1 MATRKRRSGT
11 RRKTTRARKTTS
23 TASARRTRRANP
35 ARRRRGSVVARS
47 RRRSTG
53 RRRNP
58 SGKLIPLVI
67 GAGVSQIVASLI
79 PFGSGPIFDA
89 VKVAGTGWALEKF
102 LGRAVPTV
110 FGEAKEGGMLAGGVL
125 LFNSFIAPTLR
136 GAISSVMPSGNGN
149 GKGVSGIAVT
159 PYPIAPGY
167 PPLMAPAQA
176 APAQAAPAGVRGMA
190 SVPRF
195 R

>member
-1 MATRKRRSGT
+1 VS
-11 RRKTTRARKTTS
+11 
-23 TASARRTRRANP
+23 
-35 ARRRRGSVVARS
+35 
-47 RRRSTG
+47 

-79 PFGSGPIFDA
+79 PFGSGPIVDA
-89 VKVAGTGWALEKF
+89 LKVAGTGWVLERF

-125 LFNSFIAPTLR
+125 LFNSFVAPTVR
-136 GAISSVMPSGNGN
+136 SAISSVMPSGNGN
-149 GKGVSGIAVT
+149 GKGVNGIAVT
-159 PYPIAPGY
+159 PYPIAPGF

-176 APAQAAPAGVRGMA
+176 SPAGVRGMA

>member
-11 RRKTTRARKTTS
+11 RRKTTRARKSTS
-23 TASARRTRRANP
+23 TALARRTRRANP
-35 ARRRRGSVVARS
+35 ARRTRRGSVVARS
-47 RRRSTG
+47 RRRSV

-79 PFGSGPIFDA
+79 PFGSGPIVDA
-89 VKVAGTGWALEKF
+89 LKVAGTGWALERF

-125 LFNSFIAPTLR
+125 LFNSFIAPTVR
-136 GAISSVMPSGNGN
+136 SAISSVMPSGNGN
-149 GKGVSGIAVT
+149 GKGVNGIAVT
-159 PYPIAPGY
+159 PYPIAPGF

-176 APAQAAPAGVRGMA
+176 SPAGVRGMA

>member
-1 MATRKRRSGT
+1 MAARKGSGT

-23 TASARRTRRANP
+23 TTPARRTRRANP
-35 ARRRRGSVVARS
+35 AYRTRRGSVVARS
-47 RRRSTG
+47 RRRGVS
-53 RRRNP
+53 RRPNP

-79 PFGSGPIFDA
+79 PFGSGPIVDA
-89 VKVAGTGWALEKF
+89 LKVAGTGWVLERF

-125 LFNSFIAPTLR
+125 LFNSFVAPTVR
-136 GAISSVMPSGNGN
+136 SAISSVMPSGNGN
-149 GKGVSGIAVT
+149 GKGVNGIALTQYPFAPQLTAPMMPAAT
-159 PYPIAPGY
+159 P
-167 PPLMAPAQA
+167 QKR
-176 APAQAAPAGVRGMA
+176 GVNGMA
-190 SVPRF
+190 TAAYPF

>member
-1 MATRKRRSGT
+1 MATRKRSGT

-23 TASARRTRRANP
+23 TAVARRTRRPNP
-35 ARRRRGSVVARS
+35 ARRRPGSAVARS
-47 RRRSTG
+47 RRRSV

-79 PFGSGPIFDA
+79 PFGSGPIVDA
-89 VKVAGTGWALEKF
+89 LKVAGTGWVLERF

-125 LFNSFIAPTLR
+125 LFNSFIAPTVR
-136 GAISSVMPSGNGN
+136 GAISSVMPGSNGN
-149 GKGVSGIAVT
+149 GKGVNGIALT
-159 PYPIAPGY
+159 PYPIAPGF

-176 APAQAAPAGVRGMA
+176 APVGVRGMA
-190 SVPRF
+190 SVPRY

>member
-1 MATRKRRSGT
+1 MAARKRSGT
-11 RRKTTRARKTTS
+11 RRKTTRARTRKSTNTTV
-23 TASARRTRRANP
+23 ARRTRRANP
-35 ARRRRGSVVARS
+35 ARRTRRGSVVARS
-47 RRRSTG
+47 RRRSV

-79 PFGSGPIFDA
+79 PFGSGPIVDA
-89 VKVAGTGWALEKF
+89 LKVAGTGWVLERF

-125 LFNSFIAPTLR
+125 LFNSFVAPTVR
-136 GAISSVMPSGNGN
+136 SAISSVMPSGNGN
-149 GKGVSGIAVT
+149 GKGVNGIAVT
-159 PYPIAPGY
+159 PYPIAPGF

-176 APAQAAPAGVRGMA
+176 SPAGVRGMA